1 MRQAALD
8 YATMP
13 EKLLLRHAQGGDR
26 EAFRAIMQKHNQ
38 RLFRVARAVVNNDDE
53 AEDILQDAYLEAF
66 AAIAAFR
73 GESGLNT
80 WLTAIT
86 LNEARGR
93 LRRRRPGES
102 LEVMEANGDRIIP
115 FPGMA
120 EIADPEAEAVR
131 SETRR
136 LLERAID
143 GLTDEFRIVFMLRD
157 VEGLSV
163 EETAAQLDINPQ
175 TVRSRLFRARQSLRQ
190 SLVSTL
196 SSGMD
201 DVFPFLGA
209 RCSRIADRVLERLSV
224 LAPPG

>member
-53 AEDILQDAYLEAF
+53 AEDILQDAYLKAF

-120 EIADPEAEAVR
+120 EITDPEAEAVR

-175 TVRSRLFRARQSLRQ
+175 TVRTRLFRARRSLRQ
-190 SLVSTL
+190 SLVTTL

-224 LAPPG
+224 PAPPG

>member
-8 YATMP
+8 FATMP
-13 EKLLLRHAQGGDR
+13 EKLLLRHARGGDR
-26 EAFRAIMQKHNQ
+26 EAFRAIMQRHNQ

-53 AEDILQDAYLEAF
+53 AEDILQDAYLKAF
-66 AAIAAFR
+66 AAIALFR

-93 LRRRRPGES
+93 LRRRRPSES

-143 GLTDEFRIVFMLRD
+143 GLTDEFRIVFMLRE

-163 EETAAQLDINPQ
+163 EETAAQLDLNPQ
-175 TVRSRLFRARQSLRQ
+175 TVRTRLFRARQSLRQ

-196 SSGMD
+196 SSGME

-224 LAPPG
+224 PAPPG

>member
-8 YATMP
+8 YANMP
-13 EKLLLRHAQGGDR
+13 EKALLRHAQSGDR
-26 EAFRAIMQKHNQ
+26 DAFRAIMQRHNQ

-53 AEDILQDAYLEAF
+53 AEDVLQDAYLKAF
-66 AAIAAFR
+66 AAIGLFR

-102 LEVMEANGDRIIP
+102 LEVMEEKGVRVIP

-120 EIADPEAEAVR
+120 EIPDPEAETVR

-143 GLTDEFRIVFMLRD
+143 GLPDEFRLVFMLRD

-163 EETAAQLDINPQ
+163 EETATQLDINPQ

-190 SLVSTL
+190 SLMATL
-196 SSGMD
+196 SSGMEG
-201 DVFPFLGA
+201 VFPFLGA
-209 RCSRIADRVLERLSV
+209 RCNRITDRVLERLNA
-224 LAPPG
+224 LAPPN

>member
-1 MRQAALD
+1 MRQTALD

-13 EKLLLRHAQGGDR
+13 EKSLLRHAQGGDR
-26 EAFRAIMQKHNQ
+26 DAFRAIMQRHNQ
-38 RLFRVARAVVNNDDE
+38 RLFRVARAVVSNDDE
-53 AEDILQDAYLEAF
+53 AEDVLQDAYLKAF
-66 AAIAAFR
+66 AAIGLFR
-73 GESGLNT
+73 GDCGLNT

-102 LEVMEANGDRIIP
+102 LEVMEENGVRVIS
-115 FPGMA
+115 FPGMV
-120 EIADPEAEAVR
+120 EIPDPEAETVR

-143 GLTDEFRIVFMLRD
+143 GLPDEFRLVFMLRD

-163 EETAAQLDINPQ
+163 EETATQLDLNPQ

-190 SLVSTL
+190 SLMATL
-196 SSGMD
+196 SSGMEG
-201 DVFPFLGA
+201 VFPFLGA
-209 RCSRIADRVLERLSV
+209 RCNRITDRVLERLNAP
-224 LAPPG
+224 APPG

>member
-8 YATMP
+8 FATMP
-13 EKLLLRHAQGGDR
+13 EKLLLRHARGGDR
-26 EAFRAIMQKHNQ
+26 EAFRAIMQRHNQ

-53 AEDILQDAYLEAF
+53 AEDVLQDAYLKAF

-93 LRRRRPGES
+93 LRRRRPSES

-143 GLTDEFRIVFMLRD
+143 GLTDEFRIVFMLRE

-163 EETAAQLDINPQ
+163 EETAAQLDLNPQ
-175 TVRSRLFRARQSLRQ
+175 TVRTRLFRARQSLRQ

-196 SSGMD
+196 SSGME

-224 LAPPG
+224 PAPPG

>member
-53 AEDILQDAYLEAF
+53 AEDILQDAYLKAF

-120 EIADPEAEAVR
+120 EITDPEAEAVR

-175 TVRSRLFRARQSLRQ
+175 TVRTRLFRARQSLRQ

-224 LAPPG
+224 PAPPG

>member
-53 AEDILQDAYLEAF
+53 AEDILQDAYLKAF

-120 EIADPEAEAVR
+120 EITDPEAEAVR
-131 SETRR
+131 SEARR

-175 TVRSRLFRARQSLRQ
+175 TVRTRLFRARQSLRQ
-190 SLVSTL
+190 SLVTTL

-224 LAPPG
+224 PAPPG

>member
-1 MRQAALD
+1 MRQAARD
-8 YATMP
+8 YAAMP

-26 EAFRAIMQKHNQ
+26 DAFRAIMQRHNQ
-38 RLFRVARAVVNNDDE
+38 RLFRVARAVVSNDDD
-53 AEDILQDAYLEAF
+53 AEDVLQDAYLKAF
-66 AAIAAFR
+66 AAIGLFR
-73 GESGLNT
+73 GEAGLNT

-93 LRRRRPGES
+93 LRRRRPAES
-102 LEVMEANGDRIIP
+102 LERMEEDGVRVIP

-120 EIADPEAEAVR
+120 EIPDPEAEAVR

-143 GLTDEFRIVFMLRD
+143 GLPDEFRLVFMLRD

-163 EETAAQLDINPQ
+163 EETATQLDLNPQ

-190 SLVSTL
+190 SLMSTL
-196 SSGMD
+196 SSGMEG
-201 DVFPFLGA
+201 VFPFLGA

-224 LAPPG
+224 PAPPD

>member
-8 YATMP
+8 YANMP
-13 EKLLLRHAQGGDR
+13 EKTLLRHAQSGDR
-26 EAFRAIMQKHNQ
+26 DAFRAIMQRHNQ

-53 AEDILQDAYLEAF
+53 AEDVLQDAYLKAF
-66 AAIAAFR
+66 AAIGLFR

-102 LEVMEANGDRIIP
+102 LEVMEEKGVRVIP

-120 EIADPEAEAVR
+120 EIPDPEAETVR

-143 GLTDEFRIVFMLRD
+143 GLPDEFRLVFMLRD

-163 EETAAQLDINPQ
+163 EETATQLDINPQ

-190 SLVSTL
+190 SLMATL
-196 SSGMD
+196 SSGMEG
-201 DVFPFLGA
+201 VFPFLGA
-209 RCSRIADRVLERLSV
+209 RCNRITDRVLERLNA
-224 LAPPG
+224 LAPPN

>member
-53 AEDILQDAYLEAF
+53 AEDILQDAYLKAF
-66 AAIAAFR
+66 AAIATFR

-120 EIADPEAEAVR
+120 EITDPEAEAVR
-131 SETRR
+131 SEARR

-175 TVRSRLFRARQSLRQ
+175 TVRTRLFRAHQSLRQ
-190 SLVSTL
+190 SLVTTL

-224 LAPPG
+224 PAPPG